1 MLRTEL
7 GKDIMIEQLKNDYD
21 AIFLAIGAN
30 KPCKMN
36 IEGEDLEGV
45 YGGNY
50 LLESSNHP
58 NYKGKNVAIIGGGN
72 VAIDCAR
79 TVKRLGAKNVFVIYR
94 RAEEQMLAEKK
105 EIEDA
110 KKENVEFLFQNN
122 LVRIVPDSEKK
133 KIKEI
138 ECIKTEL
145 VKKENEDR
153 LVPVNIENSNYYIDI
168 NYVVMAIG
176 SMPERNVTDNL
187 GLELTKKGYIK
198 VNDKYQTSDSKI
210 FAGGDITQT
219 EQTVAWAAKTGRDA
233 AKNIIQFLN
242 N

>member
-1 MLRTEL
+1 M
-7 GKDIMIEQLKNDYD
+7 
-21 AIFLAIGAN
+21 
-30 KPCKMN
+30 
-36 IEGEDLEGV
+36 
-45 YGGNY
+45 
-50 LLESSNHP
+50 
-58 NYKGKNVAIIGGGN
+58 
-72 VAIDCAR
+72 
-79 TVKRLGAKNVFVIYR
+79 
-94 RAEEQMLAEKK
+94 
-105 EIEDA
+105 
-110 KKENVEFLFQNN
+110 
-122 LVRIVPDSEKK
+122 
-133 KIKEI
+133 
-138 ECIKTEL
+138 
-145 VKKENEDR
+145 
-153 LVPVNIENSNYYIDI
+153 PVNIENSNYYIDI